1 MIKKK
6 IVVFAGTRP
15 EAIKVISVVRALRAA
30 HEHFDVCLCSV
41 GQHREMLMQA
51 FADFGVTPDASLD
64 VMSQNQTLAGLS
76 ARLFTAIDEF
86 LATHSP
92 DIVLVQGDTMTVQ
105 VAALVAFY
113 RRIRV
118 GHIEAGL
125 RSHDMAA
132 PFPEELN
139 RRVAS
144 LVTDVHFAPTELS
157 KSNLLAEQVPAE
169 RIFVTGNTVVDALYL
184 MLERLKREHV
194 ALPDRVEAALAEGR
208 RIVLVT
214 GHRRESFGP
223 GFENICTALRKIAET
238 HPDARIIYPVHM
250 NPKVREV
257 VNRVLSNQASI
268 YLEEP
273 LTYKP
278 FLRLMAASHIILT
291 DSGGIQEEG
300 PALGKPVLVM
310 RDVTERPEGVMSGVN
325 KLVGTD
331 VNAIV
336 GETTRLLNDKVAYQA
351 MSTGNNPFGDGTAG
365 EKIVAILKGLFG
377 PDRNAP
383 AKTRPAAAMPSG

>member
-1 MIKKK
+1 
-6 IVVFAGTRP
+6 
-15 EAIKVISVVRALRAA
+15 
-30 HEHFDVCLCSV
+30 
-41 GQHREMLMQA
+41 MLMQA

-64 VMSQNQTLAGLS
+64 VMSQNQSLAGLS

-86 LATHSP
+86 LAAQSP
-92 DIVLVQGDTMTVQ
+92 DIILVQGDTMTVQ
-105 VAALVAFY
+105 VAALTAFY

-157 KSNLLAEQVPAE
+157 KKNLLAEQVPAD

-184 MLERLKREHV
+184 MLERLKHEHV
-194 ALPDRVEAALAEGR
+194 ALPERVEAALAEGR

-223 GFENICTALRKIAET
+223 GFENICTALRKIAEA
-238 HPDARIIYPVHM
+238 HPDVRIVYPVHM

-257 VNRVLSNQASI
+257 VNRVLSGQAGI

-278 FLRLMAASHIILT
+278 FQRLMAASHIILT

-310 RDVTERPEGVMSGVN
+310 RDVTERPEGVESGVN

-331 VNAIV
+331 VDTIV
-336 GETTRLLNDKVAYQA
+336 RETARLLDDAAAYQA
-351 MSTGNNPFGDGTAG
+351 MSAGRNPFGDGTAG
-365 EKIVAILKGLFG
+365 AQIVAILKAFF
-377 PDRNAP
+377 AQ
-383 AKTRPAAAMPSG
+383 S

>member
-1 MIKKK
+1 MAKKK
-6 IVVFAGTRP
+6 VVVFAGTRP
-15 EAIKVISVVRALRAA
+15 EAIKVISVVQALRAA
-30 HEHFDVCLCSV
+30 PDDFDVCLCSV

-64 VMSQNQTLAGLS
+64 VMSQNQSLAGLS

-86 LATHSP
+86 LAAQSP
-92 DIVLVQGDTMTVQ
+92 DIILVQGDTMTVQ
-105 VAALVAFY
+105 VAALTAFY

-157 KSNLLAEQVPAE
+157 KKNLLAEQVPAD

-184 MLERLKREHV
+184 MLERLKHEHV
-194 ALPDRVEAALAEGR
+194 ALPERVEAALAEGR

-223 GFENICTALRKIAET
+223 GFENICTALRKIAEA
-238 HPDARIIYPVHM
+238 HPDVRIVYPVHM

-257 VNRVLSNQASI
+257 VNRVLSGQAGI

-278 FLRLMAASHIILT
+278 FQRLMAASHIILT

-310 RDVTERPEGVMSGVN
+310 RDVTERPEGVESGVN

-331 VNAIV
+331 VDTIV
-336 GETTRLLNDKVAYQA
+336 RETARLLDDAAAYQA
-351 MSTGNNPFGDGTAG
+351 MSAGRNPFGDGTAG
-365 EKIVAILKGLFG
+365 AQIVAILKAFF
-377 PDRNAP
+377 AQ
-383 AKTRPAAAMPSG
+383 S

>member
-1 MIKKK
+1 MAKKK
-6 IVVFAGTRP
+6 VVVFAGTRP
-15 EAIKVISVVRALRAA
+15 EAIKVISVVQALRAA
-30 HEHFDVCLCSV
+30 PDDFDVCLCSV

-64 VMSQNQTLAGLS
+64 VMSQNQSLAGLS

-86 LATHSP
+86 LAAQSP
-92 DIVLVQGDTMTVQ
+92 DIILVQGDTMTVQ
-105 VAALVAFY
+105 VAALTAFY

-144 LVTDVHFAPTELS
+144 LVTDLHFAPTELS
-157 KSNLLAEQVPAE
+157 KKNLLAEQVPAE
-169 RIFVTGNTVVDALYL
+169 QIFVTGNTVVDALYL
-184 MLERLKREHV
+184 MLERLKNEHV
-194 ALPDRVEAALAEGR
+194 ELPERVEAALAEGR

-223 GFENICTALRKIAET
+223 GFENICTALRTIAEA
-238 HPDARIIYPVHM
+238 HPDVRIVYPVHM

-257 VNRVLSNQASI
+257 VNRVLSDQPGV

-278 FLRLMAASHIILT
+278 FQRLMAASHIILT

-310 RDVTERPEGVMSGVN
+310 RDVTERPEGVESGVN

-331 VNAIV
+331 VATIV
-336 GETTRLLNDKVAYQA
+336 RETARLLDDPAAYQA
-351 MSTGNNPFGDGTAG
+351 MSAGKNPFGDGTAG
-365 EKIVAILKGLFG
+365 AQIVAILKSKFAQL
-377 PDRNAP
+377 
-383 AKTRPAAAMPSG
+383 

>member
-1 MIKKK
+1 MAKKK
-6 IVVFAGTRP
+6 VVVFAGTRP
-15 EAIKVISVVRALRAA
+15 EAIKVISVVQALRAA
-30 HEHFDVCLCSV
+30 PDDFDVCLCSV

-64 VMSQNQTLAGLS
+64 VMSQNQSLAGLS

-86 LATHSP
+86 LAAQSP
-92 DIVLVQGDTMTVQ
+92 DIILVQGDTMTVQ
-105 VAALVAFY
+105 VAALTAFY

-157 KSNLLAEQVPAE
+157 KKNLLAEQVPAD

-184 MLERLKREHV
+184 MLERLKHEHV
-194 ALPDRVEAALAEGR
+194 ALPERVEAALAEGR

-223 GFENICTALRKIAET
+223 GFENICTALRKIAEA
-238 HPDARIIYPVHM
+238 HPDVRIVYPVHM

-257 VNRVLSNQASI
+257 VNRVLSGQAGI

-278 FLRLMAASHIILT
+278 FQRLMAASHIILT

-310 RDVTERPEGVMSGVN
+310 RDVTERPEGVESGVN

-331 VNAIV
+331 VDTIV
-336 GETTRLLNDKVAYQA
+336 RETARLLDDAAAYQA
-351 MSTGNNPFGDGTAG
+351 MSAGKNPFGDGTAG
-365 EKIVAILKGLFG
+365 AQIVAILK
-377 PDRNAP
+377 
-383 AKTRPAAAMPSG
+383 AMFASE

>member
-1 MIKKK
+1 MAKKK
-6 IVVFAGTRP
+6 VVVFAGTRP
-15 EAIKVISVVRALRAA
+15 EAIKVISVVQALRAA
-30 HEHFDVCLCSV
+30 PDDFDVCLCSV

-64 VMSQNQTLAGLS
+64 VMSQNQSLAGLS

-86 LATHSP
+86 LAAQSP
-92 DIVLVQGDTMTVQ
+92 DIILVQGDTMTVQ
-105 VAALVAFY
+105 VAALTAFY

-157 KSNLLAEQVPAE
+157 KKNLLAEQVPAD

-184 MLERLKREHV
+184 MLERLKHEHV
-194 ALPDRVEAALAEGR
+194 ALPERVEAALAEGR

-223 GFENICTALRKIAET
+223 GFENICTALRKIAEA
-238 HPDARIIYPVHM
+238 HPDVRIVYPVHM

-257 VNRVLSNQASI
+257 VNRVLSGQAGI

-278 FLRLMAASHIILT
+278 FQRLMAASHIILT

-310 RDVTERPEGVMSGVN
+310 RDVTERPEGVESGVN

-331 VNAIV
+331 VDTIV
-336 GETTRLLNDKVAYQA
+336 RETARLLDDAAAYQA
-351 MSTGNNPFGDGTAG
+351 MSAGKNPFGDGTAG
-365 EKIVAILKGLFG
+365 AQIVAILKTMF
-377 PDRNAP
+377 A
-383 AKTRPAAAMPSG
+383 SE

>member
-1 MIKKK
+1 MAKKK
-6 IVVFAGTRP
+6 VVVFAGTRP
-15 EAIKVISVVRALRAA
+15 EAIKVISVVQALRAA
-30 HEHFDVCLCSV
+30 PDDFDVCLCSV

-64 VMSQNQTLAGLS
+64 VMSQNQSLAGLS

-86 LATHSP
+86 LAAQSP
-92 DIVLVQGDTMTVQ
+92 DIILVQGDTMTVQ
-105 VAALVAFY
+105 VAALTAFY

-157 KSNLLAEQVPAE
+157 KKNLLAEQVPAD

-184 MLERLKREHV
+184 MLERLKHEHV
-194 ALPDRVEAALAEGR
+194 ALPERVEAALAEGR

-223 GFENICTALRKIAET
+223 GFENICTALRKIAEA
-238 HPDARIIYPVHM
+238 HPDVRIVYPVHM
-250 NPKVREV
+250 NPQVREV
-257 VNRVLSNQASI
+257 VNRVLSGQAGI

-278 FLRLMAASHIILT
+278 FQRLMAASHIILT

-310 RDVTERPEGVMSGVN
+310 RDVTERPEGVESGVN

-331 VNAIV
+331 VDTIV
-336 GETTRLLNDKVAYQA
+336 RETARLLDDAAAYQA
-351 MSTGNNPFGDGTAG
+351 MSAGKNPFGDGTAG
-365 EKIVAILKGLFG
+365 AQIVAILK
-377 PDRNAP
+377 
-383 AKTRPAAAMPSG
+383 AMFASE

>member
-1 MIKKK
+1 MAKKK
-6 IVVFAGTRP
+6 VVVFAGTRP
-15 EAIKVISVVRALRAA
+15 EAIKVISVVQALRAA
-30 HEHFDVCLCSV
+30 PDDFDVCLCSV

-64 VMSQNQTLAGLS
+64 VMSQNQSLAGLS

-86 LATHSP
+86 LAAQSP
-92 DIVLVQGDTMTVQ
+92 DIILVQGDTMTVQ
-105 VAALVAFY
+105 VAALTAFY

-157 KSNLLAEQVPAE
+157 KKNLLAEQVPAD

-184 MLERLKREHV
+184 MLERLKHEHV
-194 ALPDRVEAALAEGR
+194 ALPERVEAALAEGR

-223 GFENICTALRKIAET
+223 GFENICTALRKIAEA
-238 HPDARIIYPVHM
+238 HPDVRIVYPVHM

-257 VNRVLSNQASI
+257 VNRVLSGQAGI

-278 FLRLMAASHIILT
+278 FQRLMAASHIILT

-310 RDVTERPEGVMSGVN
+310 RDVTERPEGVESGVN

-331 VNAIV
+331 VDTIV
-336 GETTRLLNDKVAYQA
+336 RETARLLDDSAAYQA
-351 MSTGNNPFGDGTAG
+351 MSAGKNPFGDGTAG
-365 EKIVAILKGLFG
+365 AQIVAILKTMF
-377 PDRNAP
+377 A
-383 AKTRPAAAMPSG
+383 SE

>member
-1 MIKKK
+1 MAKKK
-6 IVVFAGTRP
+6 VVVFAGTRP
-15 EAIKVISVVRALRAA
+15 EAIKVISVVQALRAA
-30 HEHFDVCLCSV
+30 QDDFDVCLCSV

-51 FADFGVTPDASLD
+51 FADFGMTPDASLD

-86 LATHSP
+86 LAAHSP

-105 VAALVAFY
+105 VAALTAFY

-118 GHIEAGL
+118 VHIEAGL

-157 KSNLLAEQVPAE
+157 KKNLLAEQVPAD

-184 MLERLKREHV
+184 MLERLKNEQV
-194 ALPDRVEAALAEGR
+194 ALPERVEAALAEGR

-223 GFENICTALRKIAET
+223 GFENICTALRKIAEA
-238 HPDARIIYPVHM
+238 HPDVRIVYPVHM

-257 VNRVLSNQASI
+257 VNRVLSGQAGI

-278 FLRLMAASHIILT
+278 FLRLMAASHVILT

-310 RDVTERPEGVMSGVN
+310 RDVTERPEGVESGVN

-331 VNAIV
+331 VDTIV
-336 GETTRLLNDKVAYQA
+336 GETARLLDDKAAYQA
-351 MSTGNNPFGDGTAG
+351 MSAGKNPFGDGTAG
-365 EKIVAILKGLFG
+365 KQIVEILKSMF
-377 PDRNAP
+377 A
-383 AKTRPAAAMPSG
+383 SE

>member
-1 MIKKK
+1 MAKKK
-6 IVVFAGTRP
+6 VVVFAGTRP
-15 EAIKVISVVRALRAA
+15 EAIKVISVVQALRAA
-30 HEHFDVCLCSV
+30 PDDFDVCLCSV

-64 VMSQNQTLAGLS
+64 VMSQNQSLAGLS

-86 LATHSP
+86 LAAQSP
-92 DIVLVQGDTMTVQ
+92 DIILVQGDTMTVQ
-105 VAALVAFY
+105 VAALTAFY

-157 KSNLLAEQVPAE
+157 KKNLLAEQVPAD

-184 MLERLKREHV
+184 MLERLKHEHV
-194 ALPDRVEAALAEGR
+194 ALPERVEAALAQGR

-223 GFENICTALRKIAET
+223 GFENICTALRKIAEA
-238 HPDARIIYPVHM
+238 HPEVRIVYPVHM

-257 VNRVLSNQASI
+257 VNRVLSGQAGI

-278 FLRLMAASHIILT
+278 FQRLMAASHIILT

-310 RDVTERPEGVMSGVN
+310 RDVTERPEGVESGVN

-331 VNAIV
+331 VDTIV
-336 GETTRLLNDKVAYQA
+336 RETARLLDDAAAYQA
-351 MSTGNNPFGDGTAG
+351 MSAGKNPFGDGTAG
-365 EKIVAILKGLFG
+365 AQIVAILKSFF
-377 PDRNAP
+377 AQ
-383 AKTRPAAAMPSG
+383 S